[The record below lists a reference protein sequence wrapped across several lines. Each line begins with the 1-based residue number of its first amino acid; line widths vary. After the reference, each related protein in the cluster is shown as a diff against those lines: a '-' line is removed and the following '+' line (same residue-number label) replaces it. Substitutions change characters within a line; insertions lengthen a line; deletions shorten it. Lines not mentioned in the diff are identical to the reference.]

1 MLSDFHI
8 GNENFDMHKSFHFID
23 RAYDAI
29 SGEIDYGET
38 IVVLICGDIIDK
50 GNSALFS
57 EAYQLFVSN
66 QNNNYS
72 S

>member
-1 MLSDFHI
+1 MKILMLSDFHI

-38 IVVLICGDIIDK
+38 IIIRCFRD
-50 GNSALFS
+50 
-57 EAYQLFVSN
+57 FVRSDL
-66 QNNNYS
+66 YS
-72 S
+72 PMIKRMA

>member
-29 SGEIDYGET
+29 SGKID
-38 IVVLICGDIIDK
+38 
-50 GNSALFS
+50 
-57 EAYQLFVSN
+57 
-66 QNNNYS
+66 
-72 S
+72 